1 MQFLTVGLG
10 FKLYNQDHD
19 CPDPRVG
26 ANMGLVNAKVL
37 LSNPR
42 QPDLAA
48 VEIEV
53 LADTGTIHLCIPEHV
68 QFQLKLEPL
77 ELREIILAD
86 GSSKSV
92 PYVGPVQIRFKNR
105 GGFTG
110 ALVMGDQVLFG
121 AIPMEDM
128 DLVVI
133 PRSRSIDVNPAS
145 PNVATSFA
153 K

>member
-1 MQFLTVGLG
+1 
-10 FKLYNQDHD
+10 
-19 CPDPRVG
+19 
-26 ANMGLVNAKVL
+26 
-37 LSNPR
+37 
-42 QPDLAA
+42 
-48 VEIEV
+48 
-53 LADTGTIHLCIPEHV
+53 
-68 QFQLKLEPL
+68 LKLEPL

-105 GGFTG
+105 GGFIG

-133 PRSRSIDVNPAS
+133 PRSRAIDVNPAS

>member
-1 MQFLTVGLG
+1 
-10 FKLYNQDHD
+10 
-19 CPDPRVG
+19 
-26 ANMGLVNAKVL
+26 MGLVNAKVL

-42 QPDLAA
+42 LPELE
-48 VEIEV
+48 VIEVEV
-53 LADTGTIHLCIPEHV
+53 LADTGATHLCIPEHV
-68 QFQLKLEPL
+68 QFQLQLESL
-77 ELREIILAD
+77 EYREIILAD
-86 GSSKSV
+86 GSSQSV